1 MSTDGF
7 IGNPLGH
14 IKAYIKVLSDDGVIA
29 DIDEAGSQE
38 TLRAIETDGGA
49 SDIFMTDVA
58 HAD

>member
-1 MSTDGF
+1 
-7 IGNPLGH
+7 
-14 IKAYIKVLSDDGVIA
+14 VLSDDGVIA
-29 DIDEAGSQE
+29 DIDEAVSQE